1 MYMSRWAMDCGVR
14 PDDVVVLVTGYRGW
28 TDRAAI
34 SKELA
39 RVTRL
44 AQSEFPGARMCLV
57 QGGCEGADTLARE
70 ICNAKKSWRVLTYA
84 ADWSRGS
91 GAVLDLNQE
100 MIDDT
105 RPHYALVFMDER
117 SKGTRDCLRRL
128 QAYESNP
135 RVSRLRAPIVVV
147 LNGS

>member
-1 MYMSRWAMDCGVR
+1 MSVSEA
-14 PDDVVVLVTGYRGW
+14 VVLVTGYRGW

-44 AQSEFPGARMCLV
+44 AQTEFPGARMCLV

-70 ICNAKKSWRVLTYA
+70 ICNAKKSWRVLTFEV
-84 ADWSRGS
+84 DWSLGS
-91 GAVLDLNQE
+91 GAGPARNQE

-135 RVSRLRAPIVVV
+135 RMSRLRAPSVIVHATV
-147 LNGS
+147 